1 MIGGRGGEAAV
12 YTFAIV
18 VLLGLAIAKVVD
30 IVGHLVPMHRAI
42 PLVLA
47 LAGGVGI
54 AWAAD
59 YSMFAAWDIT
69 LRQEWM
75 GPVGTG
81 LVIGGLAAVWH
92 EVLHVLSSFAKRTE
106 DQAVEIERRYPR
118 AA

>member
-1 MIGGRGGEAAV
+1 M

-18 VLLGLAIAKVVD
+18 LLLGLAVAKAVD
-30 IVGHLVPMHRAI
+30 IVGHMGRMHPAI

-47 LAGGVGI
+47 LLGGLGI
-54 AWAAD
+54 TWAAD
-59 YSMFAAWDIT
+59 YSMFTAWGIT
-69 LRQEWM
+69 LREAWM

-106 DQAVEIERRYPR
+106 DQAAEIEQRYPR